1 MNDSLHV
8 TEDAIAGIEWR
19 ESIRERELTGEKLT
33 TYTGKVNEFIVAVC
47 TGYSETEYDAIA
59 IRFRM
64 RGLPLQWQHPTH
76 EYQTKGII
84 SVYRTGYRLEDLR
97 EGLWLSRE
105 EVRKINNAI
114 DTVVDKL
121 KINFIELK

>member
-47 TGYSETEYDAIA
+47 TEYSETEYDAVA

-64 RGLPLQWQHPTH
+64 RGLPWQHPTH
-76 EYQTKGII
+76 VHQTKGII
-84 SVYRTGYRLEDLR
+84 SVYRTSYRLEDLR
-97 EGLWLSRE
+97 EGLRLSPE
-105 EVRKINNAI
+105 EIRKVNNAI

-121 KINFIELK
+121 KINFIPVK